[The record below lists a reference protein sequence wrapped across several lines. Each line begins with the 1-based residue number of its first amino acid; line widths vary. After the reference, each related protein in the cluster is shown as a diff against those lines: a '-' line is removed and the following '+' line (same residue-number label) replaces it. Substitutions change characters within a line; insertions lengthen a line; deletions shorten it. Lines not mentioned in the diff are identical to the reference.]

1 MSSLSAKE
9 ALDALEAGKHSF
21 IDVRSEIEYGK
32 GMIAGFE
39 LAPILHDHERH
50 EVGICYKQKGQDAA
64 IELGHKLVDP
74 SRSSRV
80 ENWLRI
86 GSGSPD
92 QALLVSCWR
101 GGLRS
106 QIATEWMREAGR
118 EVKRIEGGY
127 KAMRADLIEQL
138 VAKPEMI
145 VLGGRSGSGKTAL
158 LRELHFPEK
167 LDLEAMA
174 AHRGSSFGNVWK
186 KAQPAQASFENDL
199 ALVIRRSKRPLLLED
214 ESKVIGS
221 LHIPEQ
227 FYLEMLKS
235 PLVQIEMPLADRKEL
250 LYQDYV
256 AEPLEAGM
264 DKALLRERLLTSLAG
279 MKKRLG
285 GALTADLMQKMENA
299 FREEALSL
307 AQELHLVWIE
317 KLLNDYY
324 DRAYDHGESLKD
336 RPLLYRG
343 SYEECRQW
351 ILNRY
356 A

>member
-1 MSSLSAKE
+1 MSSLSASD
-9 ALDALEAGKHSF
+9 ALDALEAGNHSF
-21 IDVRSEIEYGK
+21 IDVRSEVESGK
-32 GMIAGFE
+32 GMIPGFE

-80 ENWLRI
+80 ENWLKI
-86 GSGSPD
+86 GAKAPD
-92 QALLVSCWR
+92 QALLVGCWR

-106 QIATEWMREAGR
+106 QIATDWIREVGR

-127 KAMRADLIEQL
+127 KAMRADLIGQL
-138 VAKPEMI
+138 NRKPEMI

-158 LRELHFPEK
+158 LRELHFPET

-186 KAQPAQASFENDL
+186 KIQPAQASFENAL
-199 ALVIRRSKRPLLLED
+199 ALVIRRSKKPLLLED

-227 FYLEMLKS
+227 FYMGMLKS
-235 PLVQIEMPLADRKEL
+235 PLVQIEMPLADRKQL
-250 LYQDYV
+250 LFVDYV
-256 AEPLEAGM
+256 EEPLASGM
-264 DKALLRERLLTSLAG
+264 EKSVLRERLLASLVG

-285 GALTADLMQKMENA
+285 GALTADLVQKMETA
-299 FREEALSL
+299 FKDETIFRSH
-307 AQELHLVWIE
+307 ELHLVWIE
-317 KLLNDYY
+317 KLLNEYY

-356 A
+356 V